1 MDGRLSTSIGEVQA
15 KTVSPRN
22 LNLDP
27 QMDFFDP
34 NKKFEIWSGNCNT
47 RSIEANYFN
56 RASNNVNCI
65 NRFVSL
71 NCIFLLLC
79 FVGKMN
85 EFILSSHKK
94 PRMGHRIISDI
105 ILFVTLQPIARL
117 FAPFEMTNQ
126 TVNPHFSRA

>member
-1 MDGRLSTSIGEVQA
+1 MDGRLSTNIGEVQA

-27 QMDFFDP
+27 
-34 NKKFEIWSGNCNT
+34 NKKFLKNLKFDLET
-47 RSIEANYFN
+47 ATANYFN
-56 RASNNVNCI
+56 RTSNNNNCI

-117 FAPFEMTNQ
+117 LAPFEMTNQ

>member
-27 QMDFFDP
+27 
-34 NKKFEIWSGNCNT
+34 NKKFLKNLKFDLET
-47 RSIEANYFN
+47 ATANYFN
-56 RASNNVNCI
+56 RTSNNVNCI

-117 FAPFEMTNQ
+117 LAPFEMTNQ

>member
-27 QMDFFDP
+27 
-34 NKKFEIWSGNCNT
+34 NKKFLKNLKFDLET
-47 RSIEANYFN
+47 ATANYFN
-56 RASNNVNCI
+56 RTSNNNNCI

-94 PRMGHRIISDI
+94 PQMGHRIISDI

-117 FAPFEMTNQ
+117 LAPFEMTNQ

>member
-34 NKKFEIWSGNCNT
+34 ET
-47 RSIEANYFN
+47 ATANYFN
-56 RASNNVNCI
+56 RTSNNNNCI

-117 FAPFEMTNQ
+117 LAPFEMTNQ

>member
-27 QMDFFDP
+27 
-34 NKKFEIWSGNCNT
+34 NKKFLKNLKFDLET
-47 RSIEANYFN
+47 ATANYFN
-56 RASNNVNCI
+56 RTSNNNNCI